1 MGRRTRSRPRRT
13 GKPDTA
19 EPSKRNPMAP
29 HLRRR
34 GHAVLPSAR
43 LYRRRGK
50 HKKPPEGEGG
60 G

>member
-1 MGRRTRSRPRRT
+1 MARRLRSRLRKA
-13 GKPDTA
+13 GKPGNGKTGT
-19 EPSKRNPMAP
+19 RNPLAP

-50 HKKPPEGEGG
+50 HKKTPQGGSEG
-60 G
+60 

>member
-1 MGRRTRSRPRRT
+1 MARRTRLTRRKAGQSAT
-13 GKPDTA
+13 DKPG
-19 EPSKRNPMAP
+19 PRNPLAP

-34 GHAVLPSAR
+34 GHAVLPSVR

-60 G
+60 T

>member
-1 MGRRTRSRPRRT
+1 MARRLRVRRAR
-13 GKPDTA
+13 KPGT
-19 EPSKRNPMAP
+19 RNPLAP

-34 GHAVLPSAR
+34 GHAVLPSVR

-60 G
+60 T